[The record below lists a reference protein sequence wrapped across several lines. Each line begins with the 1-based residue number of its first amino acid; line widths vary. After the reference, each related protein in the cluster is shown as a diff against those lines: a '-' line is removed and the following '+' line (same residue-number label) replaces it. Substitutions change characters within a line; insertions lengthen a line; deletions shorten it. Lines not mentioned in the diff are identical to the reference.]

1 MACTAG
7 STFFGVQK
15 ARNLPRNSRP
25 PVSTQVHWRTFDC
38 PNQTVG
44 LSASSQTP
52 QQVPS
57 QTPQQVPCAHGSL
70 SRGLCMRVML
80 PICKFLC

>member
-7 STFFGVQK
+7 STFSGAQK
-15 ARNLPRNSRP
+15 DRNLPRNSRP

-52 QQVPS
+52 QQVP
-57 QTPQQVPCAHGSL
+57 CAHGSL

-80 PICKFLC
+80 PICKFLY